1 MAALLG
7 SDWALML
14 CQQWGNGMAE
24 SLKKSL
30 ALCQASAYNATG
42 SLHANREALH
52 TNPPPFY
59 TNK

>member
-14 CQQWGNGMAE
+14 CQQWGNGLAE

-42 SLHANREALH
+42 SLHANREA
-52 TNPPPFY
+52 
-59 TNK
+59 